1 MKVNAPRSTQPLSP
15 VRRKPGTGSAQGFAP
30 ETAPSSSGPGAASGV
45 SAAGAINSI
54 DALMALQG
62 ADDFQG
68 ARKRATDRAFSLLD
82 VLDDLKL
89 ALLEGA
95 LPRDTLVRLMETV
108 KTQRDNT
115 SDPRLEAVLDE
126 VEIRAAVELAKHGRS
141 G

>member
-1 MKVNAPRSTQPLSP
+1 MKVNAPRSTQPASP
-15 VRRKPGTGSAQGFAP
+15 VRRKPGAGSGQSFSP
-30 ETAPSSSGPGAASGV
+30 ESAAASSGAGAASGV
-45 SAAGAINSI
+45 SGAGPVNSI
-54 DALMALQG
+54 EALMALQG

-68 ARKRATDRAFSLLD
+68 ARKRATERAFSILD

-89 ALLEGA
+89 ALLDGS

-126 VEIRAAVELAKHGRS
+126 VEIRAAVELAKHGRR

>member
-1 MKVNAPRSTQPLSP
+1 MKVNAPRSTQPAPP
-15 VRRKPGTGSAQGFAP
+15 VRRKPGAGSGQGFAP
-30 ETAPSSSGPGAASGV
+30 DSAASSSASGAASGV
-45 SAAGAINSI
+45 SGAGPVNSI
-54 DALMALQG
+54 EALMALQG
-62 ADDFQG
+62 AGDYQG
-68 ARKRATDRAFSLLD
+68 ARKRATERAFSILD

-89 ALLEGA
+89 ALLDGS

-126 VEIRAAVELAKHGRS
+126 VEIRAAVELAKHGRH